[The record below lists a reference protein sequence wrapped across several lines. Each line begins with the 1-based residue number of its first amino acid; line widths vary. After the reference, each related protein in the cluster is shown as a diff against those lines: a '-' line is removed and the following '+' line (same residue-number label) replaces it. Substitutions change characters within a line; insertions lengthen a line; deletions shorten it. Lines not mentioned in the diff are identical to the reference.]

1 MFKIFSLIAI
11 LVCLHSQLAFPQS
24 PLVKADRIIEISTMV
39 AQMKY
44 DRTSFSAK
52 PGEIIRIILKNPDDL
67 PHNLILCKPT
77 KDNKNDQG
85 KAVADAVIELGLDGV
100 LQNWIPKKHIR
111 LLAHTG
117 MVNPKEEGSVT
128 FLVPKKEGPYP
139 YVCTFPGHAQ
149 MMNGV
154 MIVAKNASPM
164 SDLTYKYYHGK
175 WDKLPRW
182 DNLKPKSNGSLE
194 EGFFSTDSKDR
205 KTNFGFLFEGKIEI
219 PQDGDYEFFLQSD
232 GGSELYVG
240 GTRVVLVDGVK
251 GKARKQ
257 GKVKLK
263 RGLLNLK
270 AGYFKQGG
278 KEELYIGWKGPGFS
292 EKPLTKEKPKGKTKI
307 PPAPILIEP
316 KPGEAVIYRNFIDR
330 AGPRGIGVGYAEG
343 LNLAFDANVMRLA
356 IIWRGPFMN
365 GQRHWTG
372 RGQGFQPPAGDD
384 AFYFPNGAPFAKLE
398 NISSSWPPDET
409 RASAIRFGGY
419 RFDDKQRPSFFYY
432 IGKARITDY
441 SKPVEFASDLS
452 LFREIT
458 IEENGENLEGLVL
471 RAGIGT
477 VKRKEGFVLANQ
489 ILCKVEG
496 ADAIVVQK
504 SGNTR
509 ADGDLR
515 IPVKLTNGK
524 VKIRLTY
531 SWI

>member
-11 LVCLHSQLAFPQS
+11 LVCLHSQFAFPQS

-175 WDKLPRW
+175 WDKLPHW

-240 GTRVVLVDGVK
+240 GTRVVLVD
-251 GKARKQ
+251 
-257 GKVKLK
+257 
-263 RGLLNLK
+263 
-270 AGYFKQGG
+270 
-278 KEELYIGWKGPGFS
+278 
-292 EKPLTKEKPKGKTKI
+292 
-307 PPAPILIEP
+307 
-316 KPGEAVIYRNFIDR
+316 
-330 AGPRGIGVGYAEG
+330 
-343 LNLAFDANVMRLA
+343 
-356 IIWRGPFMN
+356 
-365 GQRHWTG
+365 
-372 RGQGFQPPAGDD
+372 
-384 AFYFPNGAPFAKLE
+384 
-398 NISSSWPPDET
+398 
-409 RASAIRFGGY
+409 
-419 RFDDKQRPSFFYY
+419 
-432 IGKARITDY
+432 
-441 SKPVEFASDLS
+441 
-452 LFREIT
+452 
-458 IEENGENLEGLVL
+458 
-471 RAGIGT
+471 
-477 VKRKEGFVLANQ
+477 
-489 ILCKVEG
+489 
-496 ADAIVVQK
+496 
-504 SGNTR
+504 
-509 ADGDLR
+509 
-515 IPVKLTNGK
+515 
-524 VKIRLTY
+524 
-531 SWI
+531 